1 MSYRNTNIPPPG
13 RGAIRWFLFITFF
26 HLLPVPWFLMVAGGL
41 APCSFLFA
49 AGLTSLFLPDS
60 ESLAFAVMLGGP
72 ALIGGLVFYVV
83 SWGLSLM
90 IIRQHKPLVRTTI
103 LLVVLAVCL
112 AAAMNP
118 IFVSGGHSSS
128 YSYSLYDFIS
138 VLDEF
143 RIPSSATIVYFTGVA
158 VLLISLLIYQHL
170 VDQQKTIS
178 LAEWQLRMRIRRWVV
193 AGIFI
198 GLICGFFWTHRI
210 MLVVQPLAKLGLASA
225 QYQLALAIKERA
237 GVRLGSG
244 ISYHDWLVR
253 AAEQGHAEAAL
264 LLVKHPRSQE
274 EKLRWLTVA
283 AEKGM
288 ADAQY
293 QLYVMLLDS
302 KSGVTSSK
310 SARKWLELAAENQH
324 MQAQYDLGRYY
335 MTGQAVLGIEK
346 DPDKARTWWEQAAGN
361 GHGQA
366 MEELARRYE
375 KGTAGFP
382 RDPQRAIE
390 LFTRVA
396 AAYRDGLKGLPKNQ
410 QFADSRQAHAEEIAQ
425 FEKLLEQGNSQAQAK
440 LGRELLQTRGVI
452 PETRNEGL
460 ALLEKAALQGDPQ
473 LQYELGDI
481 FINGRNGVSVD
492 QSRGRSWWTK
502 ALDQNHVKT
511 MEQVASA
518 YQNGRI
524 GYQKDLLKSKALV
537 ERLIAGYRDG
547 KYGVDPDPRN
557 LRHWSNELKHLN
569 RLMSLS
575 GGLYQS
581 PDLLQKKAEAGDL
594 QAQFQLGRQMMI
606 GSPAKSRQRGL
617 AWIEQAAEGGHAEA
631 QYRFAIHYDRQ
642 NGIMRRDPKRGVTIL
657 KAAAEQN
664 HLPAMSTLA
673 LAYYKGR
680 YGLDRDYR
688 KATEWFERLLV
699 AYDSGQYLGEIDDR
713 FIPFNRQQLKYSTKM
728 LKVQIEKERR
738 YAQASP
744 LERKIIAVEEQYN
757 LQYQNAVNSLDR
769 RDGSPEGVK
778 RTRAEIDRLRSNYN
792 RQRDE
797 EIARIRQ
804 Q

>member
-1 MSYRNTNIPPPG
+1 MSYRTTDIPPPG

-26 HLLPVPWFLMVAGGL
+26 HFLPVPWFLGVAGGL
-41 APCSFLFA
+41 APGSFLFA

-60 ESLAFAVMLGGP
+60 ESLAFAAMLGGP
-72 ALIGGLVFYVV
+72 ALIGGLVFYVAAWV
-83 SWGLSLM
+83 LSLM
-90 IIRQHKPLVRTTI
+90 IVRLHSSLLRTAI
-103 LLVVLAVCL
+103 LLSILAACL
-112 AAAMNP
+112 AAAQNP
-118 IFVSGGHSSS
+118 IFVSGGHNSS

-138 VLDEF
+138 VLEEF
-143 RIPSSATIVYFTGVA
+143 RIPSSATIVYFSGVA
-158 VLLISLLIYQHL
+158 VLLFSLLIYQHI

-178 LAEWQLRMRIRRWVV
+178 LAEWQLRLRIRRWAV

-198 GLICGFFWTHRI
+198 GIICGFFWTHRI

-237 GVRLGSG
+237 GVRLGSR

-293 QLYVMLLDS
+293 QLYVMLLKS
-302 KSGVTSSK
+302 TSGVTSSK
-310 SARKWLELAAENQH
+310 SAREWLELAAENQH
-324 MQAQYDLGRYY
+324 MVAQYDLGRYY
-335 MTGQAVLGIEK
+335 MTGQAVLEIKK
-346 DPDKARTWWEQAAGN
+346 DSDKARTWWEQAADS

-375 KGTAGFP
+375 KGTVGFP

-396 AAYRDGLKGLPKNQ
+396 AAYRDGLNGLPKNQ

-425 FEKLLEQGNSQAQAK
+425 FEKLLEQGDPQAQAK
-440 LGRELLQTRGVI
+440 LGRELLQIRGVI
-452 PETRNEGL
+452 PETRKEGL

-492 QSRGRSWWTK
+492 QSRGRGWWAK

-511 MEQVASA
+511 MERVASA

-537 ERLIAGYRDG
+537 ERLIAAYRDG
-547 KYGVDPDPRN
+547 KYGVDPD
-557 LRHWSNELKHLN
+557 
-569 RLMSLS
+569 
-575 GGLYQS
+575 
-581 PDLLQKKAEAGDL
+581 
-594 QAQFQLGRQMMI
+594 
-606 GSPAKSRQRGL
+606 
-617 AWIEQAAEGGHAEA
+617 
-631 QYRFAIHYDRQ
+631 
-642 NGIMRRDPKRGVTIL
+642 
-657 KAAAEQN
+657 
-664 HLPAMSTLA
+664 
-673 LAYYKGR
+673 
-680 YGLDRDYR
+680 
-688 KATEWFERLLV
+688 
-699 AYDSGQYLGEIDDR
+699 
-713 FIPFNRQQLKYSTKM
+713 
-728 LKVQIEKERR
+728 
-738 YAQASP
+738 
-744 LERKIIAVEEQYN
+744 
-757 LQYQNAVNSLDR
+757 
-769 RDGSPEGVK
+769 
-778 RTRAEIDRLRSNYN
+778 
-792 RQRDE
+792 
-797 EIARIRQ
+797 
-804 Q
+804 